1 MAGFLMMKTLALTL
15 SCILL
20 KWPNILQKYYGV
32 HTARFSKYVLQF
44 SNIMHEVRK
53 DNKIIGGHKNESK
66 KNEYSA
72 SNHLLRVGHKKQ
84 TYCKSR
90 TLVT

>member
-1 MAGFLMMKTLALTL
+1 MMKTLALTL

-66 KNEYSA
+66 K
-72 SNHLLRVGHKKQ
+72 
-84 TYCKSR
+84 KSTQQAITCLELDIKNR
-90 TLVT
+90 LTVNLEL